1 MVKSSASA
9 IAQGRNS
16 TPTKQTTNH
25 TEKMNQSDCIKN
37 LDKLIDNGIEASYIL
52 DELSRW
58 LSDTQVEEFF
68 HDFVSVNDITFEGE
82 DNT

>member
-1 MVKSSASA
+1 
-9 IAQGRNS
+9 
-16 TPTKQTTNH
+16 
-25 TEKMNQSDCIKN
+25 MNQSDCIKN

-68 HDFVSVNDITFEGE
+68 HDFVRVNDITFEGE

>member
-16 TPTKQTTNH
+16 TPIKQTINH
-25 TEKMNQSDCIKN
+25 TEKMNQLDCIN
-37 LDKLIDNGIEASYIL
+37 KLIDNGIEATYIL

-58 LSDTQVEEFF
+58 LSDLQVEEFF
-68 HDFVSVNDITFEGE
+68 HDFVRVNDITFEGE